1 MRVPQ
6 FDRFTRG
13 LQALGFMIV
22 GAIVGSAV
30 YHSVFHYN
38 FNMLF
43 TENVR
48 LQSQLDDY
56 RKEIDSLSK
65 YKDKQ
70 RIYKLR
76 IRLEEEEGKEL
87 DEITRDQLKKRL
99 FDDLDIFVGRNIYE
113 IDSDAKL
120 ARELLNRK
128 IYPIT
133 QDKDFVIGIKTM
145 LLVDGVLQIWVKAKP
160 YLKN

>member
-13 LQALGFMIV
+13 LQAFGLLIA
-22 GAIVGSAV
+22 GAVIGSAV
-30 YHSVFHYN
+30 YHSIFHYN

-48 LQSQLDDY
+48 LSSQLDDY
-56 RKEIDSLSK
+56 RKEINSLNK

-70 RIYKLR
+70 RIFKLS
-76 IRLEEEEGKEL
+76 IRLEEEEGKEF

-99 FDDLDIFVGRNIYE
+99 YDDLDIFIGRNIYE

-133 QDKDFVIGIKTM
+133 QDKDFVIEIKTM